1 MKQRIISAVVLLA
14 IFIPIL
20 LIGKTPYAI
29 LMAVLAWMGLYELF
43 KVRKKKKDFP
53 LLMKLLAYLLVTF
66 ITLNNYN
73 SSNLVFYMDYRLMAV
88 LIFAYIIPMVIIN
101 DNKKYNLNDSLFLIG
116 STLFIGLSFNLLIII
131 RNISLEYIIYI
142 FLIATITDTFA
153 LLTGRKIGRIKLAP
167 EISPNKTVEGSIG
180 GSIMGTFVASIY
192 FIEVIDPTINVFAV
206 VLITL
211 LLTIVGQIGD
221 LIFSSIKRYYNTKDF
236 SNLIP
241 GHGGILDRL
250 DSIIFIVLGF
260 LLFLS
265 IL

>member
-29 LMAVLAWMGLYELF
+29 LMAVLAWMGLYELL
-43 KVRKKKKDFP
+43 KARKKKKEFP
-53 LLMKLLAYLLVTF
+53 AFMEIIAYVLVTLF
-66 ITLNNYN
+66 VLFNEN
-73 SSNLVFYMDYRLMAV
+73 SSTTGIS
-88 LIFAYIIPMVIIN
+88 LIFAYIIPMVLIN
-101 DNKKYNLNDSLFLIG
+101 DSKKYNLNDALFLIG
-116 STLFIGLSFNLLIII
+116 STIFIGLSFNLLITI
-131 RNISLEYIIYI
+131 RNISLDYIIYI
-142 FLIATITDTFA
+142 FLIATMTDTFA
-153 LLTGRKIGRIKLAP
+153 LLTGRKIGKRKLAP
-167 EISPNKTVEGSIG
+167 DISPNKTIEGSIG
-180 GSIMGTFVASIY
+180 GSLIGTIVASAY
-192 FIEVIDPTINVFAV
+192 FYEVIDPTVGIVGI
-206 VLITL
+206 VLVTL
-211 LLTIVGQIGD
+211 ILTILGQIGD
-221 LIFSSIKRYYNTKDF
+221 LVFSSIKRYYNTKDF